1 MQLRNP
7 HQMTS
12 GSDDIV
18 RRLIDQLE
26 SQDREHL
33 AGAVDV
39 SERGGEM
46 TARLLP
52 FLPSPSRQGQAAG
65 EPACV
70 LSLSDA
76 REARARSR
84 TVSGMFAYIARL

>member
-1 MQLRNP
+1 
-7 HQMTS
+7 MTS

-18 RRLIDQLE
+18 RRLFDQLE
-26 SQDREHL
+26 SQDRQHR
-33 AGAVDV
+33 AGAVDA

-52 FLPSPSRQGQAAG
+52 FAPSPSRPSQPAG
-65 EPACV
+65 EPSCV